1 MFLLKSNYIRLLN
14 SYSVKINLFMLTSQ
28 YKIRVFSNH
37 LNEIDK
43 KSIAQYIYT
52 YILISVFISIL
63 IF

>member
-28 YKIRVFSNH
+28 CKIRVFSNH

-52 YILISVFISIL
+52 YILISVFTSIL